1 MSSQI
6 LFLLSRNPAIVCNH
20 CNLESTRSYLLMPL
34 CSVYAARPA
43 RLNWFKWENRIHRT
57 EAAKYIFR
65 TRRTR
70 KTSRYF
76 NGSPGSDVAFIWF
89 RWKKGLGLR
98 PTALPRKVRPELSP
112 NMSSLKG
119 KNNLKTKDVARITSL
134 TSLV

>member
-6 LFLLSRNPAIVCNH
+6 LFLLSRNPAIVCNTAVQSIRIYSQLPTNAVLSVQH
-20 CNLESTRSYLLMPL
+20 ARRSSTGSNGKTEY
-34 CSVYAARPA
+34 
-43 RLNWFKWENRIHRT
+43 T